1 MADVRPF
8 RGVRPVPE
16 LAEKVA
22 APPYDVLDSEEA
34 RALAENNPYTFL
46 HINKPEIDLPENVD
60 IYDDRVYQKGAEN

>member
-46 HINKPEIDLPENVD
+46 HIN
-60 IYDDRVYQKGAEN
+60 